1 MNDKLHALII
11 GATGATGTELIN
23 ELLINTNFSRISV
36 FGRRVPDIESKKLFK
51 YKIDFSELD
60 KIKKLLSGDILFSA
74 LGTTLKQAGGKKQQ
88 FLVDY
93 TYQYEFAK
101 IAVENGTKNYSL
113 VSSTGADKNSFFFY
127 PKIKG
132 ELEESVKKL
141 PFNKIQIFQPPTL
154 IRQPALAR
162 KGEKIGIKVFNKLNK
177 IGFFK
182 SQKPLSV
189 KILAKIIVDAAL
201 SKNSDRIEIFST
213 QDIAQLNN
221 NYTK

>member
-1 MNDKLHALII
+1 MNDKLHALIL
-11 GATGATGTELIN
+11 GATGATGKELVN
-23 ELLINTNFSRISV
+23 ELLKNPNFYKISV
-36 FGRRVPDIESKKLFK
+36 FGRRVLDIENKKLFK
-51 YKIDFSELD
+51 YKIDFSELN

-132 ELEESVKKL
+132 ELEESIKKL

-154 IRQPALAR
+154 IRQSHLAR
-162 KGEKIGIKVFNKLNK
+162 TGEKIGIKVFNRLNK
-177 IGFFK
+177 IGLFK
-182 SQKPLSV
+182 SQKPLPV
-189 KILAKIIVDAAL
+189 KILAKIMIDAAL
-201 SKNSDRIEIFST
+201 SKNSDRLEIFST
-213 QDIAQLNN
+213 QDIAELNN
-221 NYTK
+221 K

>member
-1 MNDKLHALII
+1 MNRKLHALIL
-11 GATGATGTELIN
+11 GATGATGKELVK
-23 ELLINTNFSRISV
+23 ELLNNPNFYKISV
-36 FGRRVPDIESKKLFK
+36 FGRRVPDIDNKKLFK
-51 YKIDFSELD
+51 YKIDFSELN

-132 ELEESVKKL
+132 ELEESIKKL

-154 IRQPALAR
+154 IRQSNLAR
-162 KGEKIGIKVFNKLNK
+162 RGEKIGIKVFNRLNK
-177 IGFFK
+177 IGLFK
-182 SQKPLSV
+182 SQKPLPV
-189 KILAKIIVDAAL
+189 KILAKIMIDAAL
-201 SKNSDRIEIFST
+201 SKNSDRLEIFST
-213 QDIAQLNN
+213 QDIAELNN
-221 NYTK
+221 K

>member
-1 MNDKLHALII
+1 MNDKLHALIL
-11 GATGATGTELIN
+11 GATGATGKELVN
-23 ELLINTNFSRISV
+23 ELLKNPNFYKISV
-36 FGRRVPDIESKKLFK
+36 FGRRVPDIENKKLFK
-51 YKIDFSELD
+51 YKIDFSELN
-60 KIKKLLSGDILFSA
+60 KIKKLLSGDVLFSA

-132 ELEESVKKL
+132 ELEESIKKL

-177 IGFFK
+177 IGLFK
-182 SQKPLSV
+182 SQKPLPV
-189 KILAKIIVDAAL
+189 KILAKIMISRAL
-201 SKNSDRIEIFST
+201 SKNSNRIEIFST
-213 QDIAQLNN
+213 QDIALLN
-221 NYTK
+221 K

>member
-1 MNDKLHALII
+1 MNDKLHALIL
-11 GATGATGTELIN
+11 GATGATGKELVN
-23 ELLINTNFSRISV
+23 ELLKNPNFYKISV
-36 FGRRVPDIESKKLFK
+36 FGRRVPDIENKKLFK
-51 YKIDFSELD
+51 YKIDFSELN

-132 ELEESVKKL
+132 ELEESIKKL

-154 IRQPALAR
+154 IRQSALAR

-177 IGFFK
+177 IGLFK
-182 SQKPLSV
+182 SQKPLPV
-189 KILAKIIVDAAL
+189 KILAKIMVDAAL
-201 SKNSDRIEIFST
+201 SKNSNRIEIFST
-213 QDIAQLNN
+213 QDIALLN
-221 NYTK
+221 K

>member
-1 MNDKLHALII
+1 MNRKLHALIL
-11 GATGATGTELIN
+11 GATGATGKELVK
-23 ELLINTNFSRISV
+23 ELLNNSNFYKISV
-36 FGRRVPDIESKKLFK
+36 FGRRVPDIDNKKLFK
-51 YKIDFSELD
+51 YKIDFSELN

-132 ELEESVKKL
+132 ELEESIKKL
-141 PFNKIQIFQPPTL
+141 SFNKIQIFQPPTL

-162 KGEKIGIKVFNKLNK
+162 KEEKIGIKVFNNLNK
-177 IGFFK
+177 IGLFK
-182 SQKPLSV
+182 SQKPLPV
-189 KILAKIIVDAAL
+189 KILAKIMINAAL
-201 SKNSDRIEIFST
+201 SKNSNRIEIFST
-213 QDIAQLNN
+213 QDIALLN
-221 NYTK
+221 K

>member
-1 MNDKLHALII
+1 MNDKLHALIL
-11 GATGATGTELIN
+11 GATGATGRELVN
-23 ELLINTNFSRISV
+23 ELLNNSNFYKISV

-51 YKIDFSELD
+51 YKIDFSELN
-60 KIKKLLSGDILFSA
+60 KIKKLLSGDVLFSA

-132 ELEESVKKL
+132 ELEESIKKL

-154 IRQPALAR
+154 IRQPVLAR
-162 KGEKIGIKVFNKLNK
+162 KGEKIGIKVFNRLNK
-177 IGFFK
+177 IGLFK
-182 SQKPLSV
+182 SQKPLPV
-189 KILAKIIVDAAL
+189 KILAKIMIDAAL
-201 SKNSDRIEIFST
+201 SKNSDRLEIFST
-213 QDIAQLNN
+213 QDIAELNN
-221 NYTK
+221 K

>member
-1 MNDKLHALII
+1 MNRKLHALIL
-11 GATGATGTELIN
+11 GATGATGKELVK
-23 ELLINTNFSRISV
+23 ELLNNPNFYKISV
-36 FGRRVPDIESKKLFK
+36 FGRRVPDIDNKKLFK
-51 YKIDFSELD
+51 YKIDFSELN
-60 KIKKLLSGDILFSA
+60 KIKKLLSCDILFSA
-74 LGTTLKQAGGKKQQ
+74 LGTTLKQAGGKKEQ

-141 PFNKIQIFQPPTL
+141 SFNKIQIFQPPTL

-162 KGEKIGIKVFNKLNK
+162 KGEKIGIKVFNRLNK
-177 IGFFK
+177 IGLFK
-182 SQKPLSV
+182 SQKPLPV
-189 KILAKIIVDAAL
+189 KILAKIMIDAAL
-201 SKNSDRIEIFST
+201 SKNSDRLEIFST
-213 QDIAQLNN
+213 QDIAELN
-221 NYTK
+221 KK

>member
-1 MNDKLHALII
+1 MNDKLHALIL
-11 GATGATGTELIN
+11 GATGATGKELVN
-23 ELLINTNFSRISV
+23 ELLKNPNFYKISV
-36 FGRRVPDIESKKLFK
+36 FGRRVPDIENKKLFK
-51 YKIDFSELD
+51 YKIDFSELN

-132 ELEESVKKL
+132 ELEESIKKL

-154 IRQPALAR
+154 IRQPVLAR
-162 KGEKIGIKVFNKLNK
+162 KGEKIGIKVFNRLNK
-177 IGFFK
+177 IGLFK
-182 SQKPLSV
+182 SQKPLPV
-189 KILAKIIVDAAL
+189 KILAKIMIDAAL
-201 SKNSDRIEIFST
+201 SKNSDRLEVFST
-213 QDIAQLNN
+213 QDIAELNN
-221 NYTK
+221 K

>member
-1 MNDKLHALII
+1 MDEKLHALII
-11 GATGATGTELIN
+11 GATGATGIELIN
-23 ELLINTNFSRISV
+23 ELLVNPNFYKISV
-36 FGRRVPDIESKKLFK
+36 FGRRVPDIENKKLLK
-51 YKIDFSELD
+51 YKIDFSDLN

-101 IAVENGTKNYSL
+101 IAVENGTKKYSL

-162 KGEKIGIKVFNKLNK
+162 KGEKIGIKIFNKLNK
-177 IGFFK
+177 IGLFK
-182 SQKPLSV
+182 SQKPLPV
-189 KILAKIIVDAAL
+189 KILAKIMINTAL
-201 SKNSDRIEIFST
+201 SKNSNRIEIFST
-213 QDIAQLNN
+213 QNMALLN
-221 NYTK
+221 K

>member
-1 MNDKLHALII
+1 MNDKLHALIL
-11 GATGATGTELIN
+11 GATGATGKELVN
-23 ELLINTNFSRISV
+23 ELLKNPNFYKISV
-36 FGRRVPDIESKKLFK
+36 FGRRVPDIENKKLFK
-51 YKIDFSELD
+51 YKIDFSELN
-60 KIKKLLSGDILFSA
+60 KIKKLLSGDVLFSA

-132 ELEESVKKL
+132 ELEESIKKL

-154 IRQPALAR
+154 VRQSALAR

-177 IGFFK
+177 IGLFK
-182 SQKPLSV
+182 SQKPLPV
-189 KILAKIIVDAAL
+189 KILAKIMIDAAL
-201 SKNSDRIEIFST
+201 SKNSDRLEIFST
-213 QDIAQLNN
+213 QDIAELN
-221 NYTK
+221 KK

>member
-1 MNDKLHALII
+1 MNRKLHALIL
-11 GATGATGTELIN
+11 GATGATGKELVK
-23 ELLINTNFSRISV
+23 ELLNNPNFYKISV
-36 FGRRVPDIESKKLFK
+36 FGRRVPDIDNKKLFK
-51 YKIDFSELD
+51 YKIDFSELN

-132 ELEESVKKL
+132 ELEESIKKL
-141 PFNKIQIFQPPTL
+141 SFNKIQIFQPPTL

-162 KGEKIGIKVFNKLNK
+162 KGEKIGIKVFNRLNK
-177 IGFFK
+177 IGLFK
-182 SQKPLSV
+182 SQKPLPV
-189 KILAKIIVDAAL
+189 KILAKIIIDAAL
-201 SKNSDRIEIFST
+201 SKNSDRLEIFST
-213 QDIAQLNN
+213 QDIAELN
-221 NYTK
+221 KK

>member
-1 MNDKLHALII
+1 MNRKLHALII
-11 GATGATGTELIN
+11 GATGATGKELVK
-23 ELLINTNFSRISV
+23 ELLNNSNFCKISV

-51 YKIDFSELD
+51 YKIDFSKLD

-74 LGTTLKQAGGKKQQ
+74 LGTTLKQAGGKKKQ

-113 VSSTGADKNSFFFY
+113 VSSTGADKNSYFFY

-132 ELEESVKKL
+132 ELEESIKKL

-162 KGEKIGIKVFNKLNK
+162 KGEKIGIKVFNRLNK
-177 IGFFK
+177 FGFLK
-182 SQKPLSV
+182 SQKPLPV
-189 KILAKIIVDAAL
+189 KILAKIMIDAAL

-213 QDIAQLNN
+213 QDIAQLN
-221 NYTK
+221 KKS

>member
-1 MNDKLHALII
+1 MNRKLHALIL
-11 GATGATGTELIN
+11 GATGATGKELVK
-23 ELLINTNFSRISV
+23 ELLNNPNFYKISV
-36 FGRRVPDIESKKLFK
+36 FGRRVPDIDNKKLFK
-51 YKIDFSELD
+51 YKINFSELN

-132 ELEESVKKL
+132 ELEESIKKL

-154 IRQPALAR
+154 IRQSHLAR
-162 KGEKIGIKVFNKLNK
+162 RGEKIGIKVFNRLNK
-177 IGFFK
+177 IGLFK
-182 SQKPLSV
+182 SQKPLPV
-189 KILAKIIVDAAL
+189 KILAKIMIDAAL
-201 SKNSDRIEIFST
+201 SKNSDRLEIFST
-213 QDIAQLNN
+213 QDIAELNN
-221 NYTK
+221 K

>member
-1 MNDKLHALII
+1 MNRKLHALIL
-11 GATGATGTELIN
+11 GATGATGKELVK
-23 ELLINTNFSRISV
+23 ELLNNSNFYKISV
-36 FGRRVPDIESKKLFK
+36 FGRRVPDIDNKKLFK
-51 YKIDFSELD
+51 YKIDFSELN

-132 ELEESVKKL
+132 ELEESIKKL

-154 IRQPALAR
+154 IRQSNLAR
-162 KGEKIGIKVFNKLNK
+162 RGEKIGIKVFNMLNK
-177 IGFFK
+177 IGLFK
-182 SQKPLSV
+182 SQKPLPV
-189 KILAKIIVDAAL
+189 KILAKIMIDAAL
-201 SKNSDRIEIFST
+201 SKNSDRLEVFST
-213 QDIAQLNN
+213 QDIAELNN
-221 NYTK
+221 K

>member
-1 MNDKLHALII
+1 MNDKLHALIL
-11 GATGATGTELIN
+11 GATGATGKELVN
-23 ELLINTNFSRISV
+23 ELLKNPNFYKISV
-36 FGRRVPDIESKKLFK
+36 FGRRVPDIENKKLFK
-51 YKIDFSELD
+51 YKIDFSELN
-60 KIKKLLSGDILFSA
+60 KIKKLLSGDVLFSA

-132 ELEESVKKL
+132 ELEESIKKL

-154 IRQPALAR
+154 IRQPTLAR

-177 IGFFK
+177 IGLFK
-182 SQKPLSV
+182 SQKPLPV
-189 KILAKIIVDAAL
+189 KILAKIMINGAL
-201 SKNSDRIEIFST
+201 SKNSNRIEIFST
-213 QDIAQLNN
+213 QDIALLN
-221 NYTK
+221 K

>member
-1 MNDKLHALII
+1 MNDKLHALIL
-11 GATGATGTELIN
+11 GATGATGKELVN
-23 ELLINTNFSRISV
+23 ELLKNPNFYKISV
-36 FGRRVPDIESKKLFK
+36 FGRRVPDIENKKLFK
-51 YKIDFSELD
+51 YKIDFSELN
-60 KIKKLLSGDILFSA
+60 KIKKLLLGDILFSA

-132 ELEESVKKL
+132 ELEESIKKL

-154 IRQPALAR
+154 IRQSNLAR
-162 KGEKIGIKVFNKLNK
+162 RGEKIGIKVFNRLNK
-177 IGFFK
+177 IGLFK
-182 SQKPLSV
+182 SQKPLPV
-189 KILAKIIVDAAL
+189 KILAKIMIDAAL
-201 SKNSDRIEIFST
+201 SKNSDRLEIFST
-213 QDIAQLNN
+213 QDIAELNN
-221 NYTK
+221 K

>member
-1 MNDKLHALII
+1 MNDKLHALIL
-11 GATGATGTELIN
+11 GATGATGKELVN
-23 ELLINTNFSRISV
+23 ELLKNPNFYKISV
-36 FGRRVPDIESKKLFK
+36 FGRRVPDIENKKLFK
-51 YKIDFSELD
+51 YKIDFSELN
-60 KIKKLLSGDILFSA
+60 KIKKLLSGDVLFSA

-132 ELEESVKKL
+132 ELEESIKKL

-154 IRQPALAR
+154 IRQSALAR
-162 KGEKIGIKVFNKLNK
+162 KGEKIGIKVFNRLNK
-177 IGFFK
+177 IGLFK
-182 SQKPLSV
+182 SQKPLPV
-189 KILAKIIVDAAL
+189 KILAKIMINAAL
-201 SKNSDRIEIFST
+201 SKNSNRIEIFST
-213 QDIAQLNN
+213 QDIALLN
-221 NYTK
+221 K

>member
-1 MNDKLHALII
+1 MDEKLHALII
-11 GATGATGTELIN
+11 GATGATGIELIN
-23 ELLINTNFSRISV
+23 ELLVNPDFYKISV
-36 FGRRVPDIESKKLFK
+36 FGRRVPDIENKKLLK
-51 YKIDFSELD
+51 YKIDFSDLN

-101 IAVENGTKNYSL
+101 IAVENGTKKYSL

-177 IGFFK
+177 IGLFK
-182 SQKPLSV
+182 SQNPLPV
-189 KILAKIIVDAAL
+189 KILAKIMIDAAL
-201 SKNSDRIEIFST
+201 SKNSNRLEIFST
-213 QDIAQLNN
+213 QDIAELN
-221 NYTK
+221 KK

>member
-1 MNDKLHALII
+1 MDEKLHALII
-11 GATGATGTELIN
+11 GATGATGIEIIN
-23 ELLINTNFSRISV
+23 ELLNNPNFYKISV
-36 FGRRVPDIESKKLFK
+36 FGRRVPDIDNKKLFK
-51 YKIDFSELD
+51 YKIDFSELN

-132 ELEESVKKL
+132 ELEESIKKL

-162 KGEKIGIKVFNKLNK
+162 KEEKIGIKVFNNLNK
-177 IGFFK
+177 IGLFK
-182 SQKPLSV
+182 SQKPLPV
-189 KILAKIIVDAAL
+189 KILAKIMINAAL
-201 SKNSDRIEIFST
+201 SKNSNRIEIFST
-213 QDIAQLNN
+213 QDIALLN
-221 NYTK
+221 K

>member
-1 MNDKLHALII
+1 MNRKLHALIL
-11 GATGATGTELIN
+11 GATGATGKELVK
-23 ELLINTNFSRISV
+23 ELLNNPNFYKISV
-36 FGRRVPDIESKKLFK
+36 FGRRVPDIDNKKLFK
-51 YKIDFSELD
+51 YKIDFSELN

-132 ELEESVKKL
+132 ELEESIKKL
-141 PFNKIQIFQPPTL
+141 SFNKIQIFQPPTL

-162 KGEKIGIKVFNKLNK
+162 KGEKIGIKIFNKLNK
-177 IGFFK
+177 IGLFK
-182 SQKPLSV
+182 SQKPLPV
-189 KILAKIIVDAAL
+189 KILAKIMIDAAL
-201 SKNSDRIEIFST
+201 SKNSDRLEIFST
-213 QDIAQLNN
+213 QDIAELN
-221 NYTK
+221 KK

>member
-1 MNDKLHALII
+1 MNRKLHALIL
-11 GATGATGTELIN
+11 GATGATGKELVK
-23 ELLINTNFSRISV
+23 ELLNNPNFYKISV
-36 FGRRVPDIESKKLFK
+36 FGRRVLDIENKKLFK
-51 YKIDFSELD
+51 YKIDFSELN
-60 KIKKLLSGDILFSA
+60 KIKKLLLGDILFSA

-132 ELEESVKKL
+132 ELEESIKKL

-154 IRQPALAR
+154 IRQSNLAR
-162 KGEKIGIKVFNKLNK
+162 RGEKIGIKVFNRLNK
-177 IGFFK
+177 IGLFK
-182 SQKPLSV
+182 SQKPLPV
-189 KILAKIIVDAAL
+189 KILAKIMIDAAL
-201 SKNSDRIEIFST
+201 SKNSDRLEIFST
-213 QDIAQLNN
+213 QDIAELNN
-221 NYTK
+221 K

>member
-1 MNDKLHALII
+1 MDEKLHALII
-11 GATGATGTELIN
+11 GATGATGIELIN
-23 ELLINTNFSRISV
+23 ELLVNPNFYKISV
-36 FGRRVPDIESKKLFK
+36 FGRRVPDIENKKLLK
-51 YKIDFSELD
+51 YKIDFSDLN

-101 IAVENGTKNYSL
+101 IAVENGTKKYSL

-162 KGEKIGIKVFNKLNK
+162 KGEKIGIKIFNKLNK
-177 IGFFK
+177 IGLFK
-182 SQKPLSV
+182 SQKPLPV
-189 KILAKIIVDAAL
+189 KILAKIMINTAL
-201 SKNSDRIEIFST
+201 SKNSNRIEIFST
-213 QDIAQLNN
+213 QDMALLN
-221 NYTK
+221 K

>member
-1 MNDKLHALII
+1 MNRKLHALIL
-11 GATGATGTELIN
+11 GATGATGKELVK
-23 ELLINTNFSRISV
+23 ELLNNPNFYKISV
-36 FGRRVPDIESKKLFK
+36 FGRRVPDIDNKKLFK
-51 YKIDFSELD
+51 YKIDFSELN
-60 KIKKLLSGDILFSA
+60 KIKKLVSGDILFSA

-132 ELEESVKKL
+132 ELEESIKKL

-154 IRQPALAR
+154 IRQSNLAR
-162 KGEKIGIKVFNKLNK
+162 RGEKIGIKVFNRLNK
-177 IGFFK
+177 IGLFK
-182 SQKPLSV
+182 SQKPLPV
-189 KILAKIIVDAAL
+189 KILAKIMIDAAL
-201 SKNSDRIEIFST
+201 SKNSDRLEIFST
-213 QDIAQLNN
+213 QDIAELNN
-221 NYTK
+221 K

>member
-1 MNDKLHALII
+1 MNRKLHALIL
-11 GATGATGTELIN
+11 GATGATGKELVK
-23 ELLINTNFSRISV
+23 ELLNNSNFYKISV
-36 FGRRVPDIESKKLFK
+36 FGRRVPDIDNKKLFK
-51 YKIDFSELD
+51 YKIDFSELN

-132 ELEESVKKL
+132 ELEESIKKL

-154 IRQPALAR
+154 IRQPVLAR
-162 KGEKIGIKVFNKLNK
+162 KGEKIGIKVFNRLNK
-177 IGFFK
+177 IGLFK
-182 SQKPLSV
+182 SQKPLPV
-189 KILAKIIVDAAL
+189 KILAKIMIDAAL
-201 SKNSDRIEIFST
+201 SKNSDRLEIFST
-213 QDIAQLNN
+213 QDIAELNN
-221 NYTK
+221 K

>member
-132 ELEESVKKL
+132 ELEESIKKL

-162 KGEKIGIKVFNKLNK
+162 KGEKIGIKVFNRLNK
-177 IGFFK
+177 IGLFK
-182 SQKPLSV
+182 SQKPLPV
-189 KILAKIIVDAAL
+189 KILAKIMIDAAL
-201 SKNSDRIEIFST
+201 SKNFDRLEIFST
-213 QDIAQLNN
+213 QDIAELNN
-221 NYTK
+221 K

>member
-1 MNDKLHALII
+1 MNRKLHALIL
-11 GATGATGTELIN
+11 GATGATGKELVK
-23 ELLINTNFSRISV
+23 ELLNNPNFYKISV
-36 FGRRVPDIESKKLFK
+36 FGRRVLDIENKKLFK
-51 YKIDFSELD
+51 YKIDFSELN

-132 ELEESVKKL
+132 ELEESIKKL

-154 IRQPALAR
+154 IRQSNLAR
-162 KGEKIGIKVFNKLNK
+162 RGEKIGIKVFNRLNK
-177 IGFFK
+177 IGLFK
-182 SQKPLSV
+182 SQKPLPV
-189 KILAKIIVDAAL
+189 KILAKIMIDAAL
-201 SKNSDRIEIFST
+201 SKNSDRLEIFST
-213 QDIAQLNN
+213 QDIAELNN
-221 NYTK
+221 K

>member
-1 MNDKLHALII
+1 MNRKLHALIL
-11 GATGATGTELIN
+11 GATGATGKELVK
-23 ELLINTNFSRISV
+23 ELLNNPNFYKISV
-36 FGRRVPDIESKKLFK
+36 FGRRVPDIYNKKLFK
-51 YKIDFSELD
+51 YKIDFSELN

-132 ELEESVKKL
+132 ELEESIKKL

-162 KGEKIGIKVFNKLNK
+162 KEEKIGIKVFNNLNK
-177 IGFFK
+177 IGLFK
-182 SQKPLSV
+182 SQKPLPV
-189 KILAKIIVDAAL
+189 KILAKIMINAAL
-201 SKNSDRIEIFST
+201 SKNSNRIEIFST
-213 QDIAQLNN
+213 QDIALLN
-221 NYTK
+221 K

>member
-1 MNDKLHALII
+1 MNDKLHALIL
-11 GATGATGTELIN
+11 GATGATGKELVN
-23 ELLINTNFSRISV
+23 ELLKNPNFYKISV
-36 FGRRVPDIESKKLFK
+36 FGRRVPDIENKKLFK
-51 YKIDFSELD
+51 YKIDFSELN

-132 ELEESVKKL
+132 ELEESIKKL

-177 IGFFK
+177 IGLFK
-182 SQKPLSV
+182 SQKPLPV
-189 KILAKIIVDAAL
+189 KILAKIMIDAAL
-201 SKNSDRIEIFST
+201 SKNSDRLEIFST
-213 QDIAQLNN
+213 QDIAELNN
-221 NYTK
+221 K

>member
-1 MNDKLHALII
+1 MKKKHALVL
-11 GATGATGTELIN
+11 GATGATGKELVN
-23 ELLINTNFSRISV
+23 KLLNNPNFCKISV
-36 FGRRVPDIESKKLFK
+36 FGRRVPNIENKKLFK
-51 YKIDFSELD
+51 HKINFSELN

-74 LGTTLKQAGGKKQQ
+74 LGTTLQKAGGKKQQ

-113 VSSTGADKNSFFFY
+113 VSSTGADRNSFFFY

-154 IRQPALAR
+154 IRQPDLAR

-177 IGFFK
+177 IGLFK
-182 SQKPLSV
+182 SQKPLPV
-189 KILAKIIVDAAL
+189 KILAKIMIDAAL
-201 SKNSDRIEIFST
+201 SKNSDGLEIFST
-213 QDIAQLNN
+213 QDIAELNN
-221 NYTK
+221 K

>member
-23 ELLINTNFSRISV
+23 ELLINTNFSKISV

-101 IAVENGTKNYSL
+101 MAVGNGTKNYSL

-182 SQKPLSV
+182 SQKPLPV
-189 KILAKIIVDAAL
+189 KILAKVMINAAL
-201 SKNSDRIEIFST
+201 SKNYDRIEIFST

>member
-1 MNDKLHALII
+1 MNDKLHALIL
-11 GATGATGTELIN
+11 GATGATGKELVN
-23 ELLINTNFSRISV
+23 ELLKNPNFYKISV
-36 FGRRVPDIESKKLFK
+36 FGRRVLDIENKKLFK
-51 YKIDFSELD
+51 YKIDFSELN

-132 ELEESVKKL
+132 ELEESIKKL

-154 IRQPALAR
+154 IRQSHLAR
-162 KGEKIGIKVFNKLNK
+162 TGEKIGIKVFNRLNK
-177 IGFFK
+177 IGLFK
-182 SQKPLSV
+182 SQKPLPV
-189 KILAKIIVDAAL
+189 KILAKIMIDAAL
-201 SKNSDRIEIFST
+201 
-213 QDIAQLNN
+213 
-221 NYTK
+221 

>member
-1 MNDKLHALII
+1 MDEKLHALII
-11 GATGATGTELIN
+11 GATGATGIELIN
-23 ELLINTNFSRISV
+23 ELLVNPDFYKISV
-36 FGRRVPDIESKKLFK
+36 FGRRVPDIENKKLLK
-51 YKIDFSELD
+51 YKIDFSDLN

-101 IAVENGTKNYSL
+101 IAVENGTKKYSL

-162 KGEKIGIKVFNKLNK
+162 KGEKIGIKIFNKLNK
-177 IGFFK
+177 IGLFK
-182 SQKPLSV
+182 SQKPLPV
-189 KILAKIIVDAAL
+189 KILAKIMINTAL
-201 SKNSDRIEIFST
+201 SKNSNRIEIFST
-213 QDIAQLNN
+213 QNMALLN
-221 NYTK
+221 K

>member
-1 MNDKLHALII
+1 MNRKLHALIL
-11 GATGATGTELIN
+11 GATGATGKELVK
-23 ELLINTNFSRISV
+23 ELLNNPNFYKISV
-36 FGRRVPDIESKKLFK
+36 FGRRVPDIDNKKLFK
-51 YKIDFSELD
+51 YKIDFSELN

-132 ELEESVKKL
+132 ELEESIKKL
-141 PFNKIQIFQPPTL
+141 SFNKIQIFQPPTL

-162 KGEKIGIKVFNKLNK
+162 KGEKIGIKVFNRLNK
-177 IGFFK
+177 IGLFK
-182 SQKPLSV
+182 SQKPLPV
-189 KILAKIIVDAAL
+189 KILAKIMIEAAL
-201 SKNSDRIEIFST
+201 SKNSDRLEVFST
-213 QDIAQLNN
+213 QDIAELNN
-221 NYTK
+221 K